1 MEIDGRCV
9 QKGGRIDRDIRK
21 VRSQVGFVF
30 QQFNLVA
37 RLPVLVNV
45 LVGSLHRM
53 PWWRSW
59 MRLFTAQERAL
70 ALEALARVGIAD
82 CYAQRASTL
91 SGGQQQRAAIART
104 LVQGAKVVLAD
115 EPIASLDPESSRKV
129 MEILARINRED
140 GCTVIVSLHQVDIAM
155 KYCPRVVALR
165 SCSTARRPRSRP
177 SCCASCTACRPKSC
191 CGRRAPPSCPRPRS
205 RSPGPGRSF
214 RCRSPE
220 PHFFR
225 PCFSFRHSTSE
236 SSMIKK
242 LLAALAIGLGMTAAA
257 QAQDAINFGIISTEA
272 TQNLKGDWQP
282 LIDDMSK
289 QTGLKVTA
297 FFAPDYAGIIEAMRF
312 NKVQLGWFGNK
323 SAMEAVDRASGEVFA
338 QMVNA
343 DGTQGYYSHLI
354 VNRESPL
361 NTLDDVLKNAKN
373 LSFGNGDPNST
384 SGYLVPGFYV
394 FAQNKVDAK
403 TIFKITRSANHETN
417 ALAVANKQVDVATNN
432 SENLEKVKERFPEKF
447 KDIKIVWTSPL
458 IPLDPLVMRKDL
470 PEATKAK
477 LRNFFFN
484 YAKTD
489 AREKEI
495 VMKISKL
502 SGFKESS
509 DKQLLP
515 IRQIDLFGQRTK
527 IEADTVLSD
536 ADKKAKLA
544 DIDKKLAA
552 LN

>member
-1 MEIDGRCV
+1 
-9 QKGGRIDRDIRK
+9 
-21 VRSQVGFVF
+21 
-30 QQFNLVA
+30 
-37 RLPVLVNV
+37 
-45 LVGSLHRM
+45 
-53 PWWRSW
+53 
-59 MRLFTAQERAL
+59 
-70 ALEALARVGIAD
+70 
-82 CYAQRASTL
+82 
-91 SGGQQQRAAIART
+91 
-104 LVQGAKVVLAD
+104 
-115 EPIASLDPESSRKV
+115 
-129 MEILARINRED
+129 
-140 GCTVIVSLHQVDIAM
+140 
-155 KYCPRVVALR
+155 
-165 SCSTARRPRSRP
+165 
-177 SCCASCTACRPKSC
+177 
-191 CGRRAPPSCPRPRS
+191 
-205 RSPGPGRSF
+205 
-214 RCRSPE
+214 
-220 PHFFR
+220 
-225 PCFSFRHSTSE
+225 
-236 SSMIKK
+236 MIKK
-242 LLAALAIGLGMTAAA
+242 LVAATVLGLGLAGASL
-257 QAQDAINFGIISTEA
+257 AQDINFGIISTEA

-282 LIDDMSK
+282 LIDDMSR

-297 FFAPDYAGIIEAMRF
+297 FFAPDYAGIIEGMRF
-312 NKVQLGWFGNK
+312 NKVHIGWFGNK
-323 SAMEAVDRASGEVFA
+323 SAMEAVDRAGGEVFA

-394 FAQNKVDAK
+394 FAQNKLDAK
-403 TIFKITRSANHETN
+403 SIFKVTRSANHETN

-432 SENLEKVKERFPEKF
+432 SENLEKFKERQPEKF

-477 LRNFFFN
+477 LRNFFYN

-489 AREKEI
+489 PREKEI

-515 IRQIDLFGQRTK
+515 IRQLDLFGQRTK
-527 IEADTVLSD
+527 IEADTVLGD
-536 ADKKAKLA
+536 ADKKARLA